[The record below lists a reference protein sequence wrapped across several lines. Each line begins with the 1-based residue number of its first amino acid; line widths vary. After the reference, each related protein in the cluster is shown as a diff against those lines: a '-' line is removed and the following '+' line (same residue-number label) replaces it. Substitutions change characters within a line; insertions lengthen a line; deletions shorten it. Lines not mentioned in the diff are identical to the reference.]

1 MAQTATSRNPHGF
14 TGKQLDALE
23 NGPSPEDVYEDDAD
37 DPEEDM
43 QEAFEAKLVE
53 DIQAL
58 VAGELDPEEFH
69 VEHGCPNHFRS
80 FEEAGVLTSDKG
92 FCFDW
97 HGHRVYVTVQVQ

>member
-1 MAQTATSRNPHGF
+1 VAKTDKELLAEAHATLKLREKTAITCGECG
-14 TGKQLDALE
+14 T
-23 NGPSPEDVYEDDAD
+23 
-37 DPEEDM
+37 EDM
-43 QEAFEAKLVE
+43 QEVFEAKLVE
-53 DIQAL
+53 DMQAL

-69 VEHGCPNHFRS
+69 VEHGCPNRFRS